1 MSSTLTDY
9 RLVSRDLTRSV
20 SAVEREPQVK
30 RETAY
35 FLSKIGTVKT
45 IEEFV
50 GNRRLFQYAMKAHGL
65 EDMAYA
71 KAMMV
76 KVLKEG
82 RDEPDAF
89 ANRLADR
96 RYVDFAETFDFA
108 RHGELATTF
117 TKAQQGV
124 ADKYLR
130 QTLEQNAGANNEGVR
145 LALYFQ
151 RKASSVTSVTELL
164 GDRALAAVTRTAL
177 GMPQSTALLDI
188 DKQIEMFE
196 ARLDVK
202 DLKDP
207 VKLAKFIDR
216 FTVLYDIENPD
227 QNQSGGIGLL
237 FDQGTAA
244 GLSGNLMLAIQNLKR

>member
-1 MSSTLTDY
+1 MASTLTDY
-9 RLVSRDLTRSV
+9 RLVSRDLPRSI
-20 SAVEREPQVK
+20 SAVERGPQVK

-35 FLSKIGTVKT
+35 YLSKIGTVKT

-50 GNRRLFQYAMKAHGL
+50 GDRRLFQYAMKAHGL

-82 RDEPDAF
+82 RDETDAF
-89 ANRLADR
+89 AIRLADR

-117 TKAQQGV
+117 TKAQKGV

-130 QTLEQNAGANNEGVR
+130 QTLEQNTGANNEGVR

-196 ARLDVK
+196 AKLDVK

-216 FTVLYDIENPD
+216 FTVLYDIENPE

-237 FDQGTAA
+237 FDQGTTA

>member
-1 MSSTLTDY
+1 MVNTLSDY
-9 RLVSRDLTRSV
+9 RMVSRDLSRSI

-35 FLSKIGTVKT
+35 YLSKIGSVKT

-65 EDMAYA
+65 ADMAYA

-82 RDEPDAF
+82 RDESDAF

-96 RYVDFAETFDFA
+96 RYVEFAETFDFA
-108 RHGELATTF
+108 RHGSAATAF
-117 TKAQQGV
+117 SKAQKGV

-151 RKASSVTSVTELL
+151 RKASSVNSVTELL

-177 GMPQSTALLDI
+177 GMPQSNALLDI
-188 DKQIEMFE
+188 DKQIAMIE
-196 ARLDVK
+196 AKLDVK

-216 FTVLYDIENPD
+216 FTVLYDIENP
-227 QNQSGGIGLL
+227 QQGQSAGVGLL
-237 FDQGTAA
+237 FDQSSAA
-244 GLSGNLMLAIQNLKR
+244 SLSGNLMLAIQNLKR

>member
-1 MSSTLTDY
+1 MASTLSDY
-9 RLVSRDLTRSV
+9 RLVSRDLPRSI

-35 FLSKIGTVKT
+35 YLSKIGTVKT

-50 GNRRLFQYAMKAHGL
+50 GDRRLFQYAMKAHGL

-82 RDEPDAF
+82 RDETDAF

-196 ARLDVK
+196 AKLDVK

-216 FTVLYDIENPD
+216 FTVLHDIENPD

>member
-1 MSSTLTDY
+1 MASTLSDY
-9 RLVSRDLTRSV
+9 RLVSRDLPRSIL
-20 SAVEREPQVK
+20 AVEREPQVK

-35 FLSKIGTVKT
+35 YLSKIGTVKT
-45 IEEFV
+45 IEEFA
-50 GNRRLFQYAMKAHGL
+50 GDRRLFQYAMKAHGL

-82 RDEPDAF
+82 RDDPDAF

-96 RYVDFAETFDFA
+96 RYVEFAETFDFA
-108 RHGELATTF
+108 RHGTAATTF
-117 TKAQQGV
+117 SKAQKGV

-130 QTLEQNAGANNEGVR
+130 QTLERNAGANNEGVR

-196 ARLDVK
+196 AKLDVK

-227 QNQSGGIGLL
+227 QNQSGGVGLL
-237 FDQGTAA
+237 FDQGAAA